1 MRALVERTQW
11 RCNHACPAN
20 QLARVS
26 GADPTN
32 PLEKPRRPPLARHD
46 HRRTTASGEPG
57 RTSGGGSAIQRGWLN
72 PNNQLFGQVTSQTRQ
87 PRLYDDQ
94 ASRLT
99 NTEAPKS
106 SDLSA
111 HSADDLDW
119 VAAELNDR
127 PRKRLGSTN
136 RSNRSDPCCCDRQ
149 NPPTGYRDAFPLER
163 ASHMEPPT
171 VGLRHDGIEE
181 AGITVE
187 RRRSLLHRRKHK
199 YGLSSSARRVSPE
212 DDGGFAAGVERRRTP
227 WIGRSGRHV
236 LP

>member
-1 MRALVERTQW
+1 MRALVVRTQW

-46 HRRTTASGEPG
+46 HRRTTAGGEPG
-57 RTSGGGSAIQRGWLN
+57 RTPGGGSAIQRGWLN
-72 PNNQLFGQVTSQTRQ
+72 HQLFGQVTSQTRQ

-136 RSNRSDPCCCDRQ
+136 RSNRSDPCCCVDRQ

-181 AGITVE
+181 ATKDVHTIAFADTRQTGMI
-187 RRRSLLHRRKHK
+187 RKRFVQIVV
-199 YGLSSSARRVSPE
+199 G
-212 DDGGFAAGVERRRTP
+212 
-227 WIGRSGRHV
+227 
-236 LP
+236 